1 MDELFEMHH
10 DTAINKK
17 FCKILLEKGV
27 DVNACTKEGKSALL
41 MAVEQV
47 HLVYLGQIPSKCPG
61 MAVHS
66 IPVISP
72 VK

>member
-1 MDELFEMHH
+1 MEELSEIHH

-47 HLVYLGQIPSKCPG
+47 RLVYLG
-61 MAVHS
+61 
-66 IPVISP
+66 
-72 VK
+72 